1 MERPNLVRAAV
12 PGHVQGIAVFG
23 AFREHAARP
32 RDVSQSCFHSAS
44 DLLNLLDVGALDF
57 EPAGGS
63 DTVVSISMHPR
74 IAPSR
79 YRFPRRR

>member
-32 RDVSQSCFHSAS
+32 RDVSQGCFHLAS
-44 DLLNLLDVGALDF
+44 DLLNLLDVGTLDF
-57 EPAGGS
+57 QPAGGS
-63 DTVVSISMHPR
+63 DTGREHLD
-74 IAPSR
+74 APANR
-79 YRFPRRR
+79 AQ